1 MTQLEMDEVNA
12 LMREKYTVVRELTN
26 YLHHAQYDRTT
37 LTSVMLKELREKID
51 KMIKNDF

>member
-1 MTQLEMDEVNA
+1 MTQLEMDKVNT

-37 LTSVMLKELREKID
+37 LTSVMLRELRGKINE
-51 KMIKNDF
+51 MLKNDF

>member
-1 MTQLEMDEVNA
+1 MTQLEMDEVNT

-26 YLHHAQYDRTT
+26 YLHHAKYDRTT

-51 KMIKNDF
+51 VMIKNDF